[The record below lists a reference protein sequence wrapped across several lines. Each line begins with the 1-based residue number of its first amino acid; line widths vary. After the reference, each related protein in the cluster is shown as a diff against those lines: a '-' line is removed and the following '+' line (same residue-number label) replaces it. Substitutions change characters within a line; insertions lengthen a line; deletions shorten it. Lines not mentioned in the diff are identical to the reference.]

1 MLAMAM
7 ASYLFSARHLGPFLM
22 AMSSYLFSAA
32 ICDCCGCCS
41 RRHPQRMPASQP
53 GGGARHRGAGRAKM
67 PAGKH
72 GVEGWVIM

>member
-1 MLAMAM
+1 MAND
-7 ASYLFSARHLGPFLM
+7 LFSEAARHLGSLLM
-22 AMSSYLFSAA
+22 AVANDLFSAA

-72 GVEGWVIM
+72 GGEGWVIM